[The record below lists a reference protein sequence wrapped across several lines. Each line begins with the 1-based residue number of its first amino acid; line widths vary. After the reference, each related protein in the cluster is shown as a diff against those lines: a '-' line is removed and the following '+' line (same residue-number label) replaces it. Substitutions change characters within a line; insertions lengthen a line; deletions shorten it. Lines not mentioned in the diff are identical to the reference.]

1 MPNRFPKVDTV
12 RPAFF
17 AAALTLFATASIAAS
32 AASPPAP
39 PPKPMPGERGI
50 AAWLHERGL
59 DRSQVPLT
67 RPGIGAPGAAAGG
80 AAIGPAAGPSRAKGG
95 GNPDDIQWQA
105 GFGLPVPDGYV
116 SALAATDSL
125 LIVGGSFDQIGSL
138 ETHGL
143 AAWNGTQWSALG
155 DFPGEYVLDL
165 APVPGGLVALTSS
178 PVVWR
183 WDGTAWSA
191 LPPFPTEPDS
201 PAYYAIAMAVEDRQ
215 VAVSLW
221 TWTPTIG
228 YRSRVFL
235 LSESG
240 WVPLGGY
247 FDDAVQALAWY
258 GGRLY
263 AAGAF
268 HSMDSAALP
277 LIAYWDGFAWT
288 SVASGLSNAPWDQV
302 RALAVY
308 GGELVAGGWFHANA
322 TPGAE
327 PRYFAR
333 WNGARWAPLGTVAPD
348 NPNLT
353 RLRVIGTD
361 LYALGLFQSDHSY
374 GIARWDG
381 TTWHTGED
389 HLRRMAFDLAPFRG
403 EMYVGGLLSGDGS
416 QAASPL
422 ARQRGGRWESALTP
436 TAGMQGLMG
445 WDGPSV
451 RVIAAFEGGIVA
463 GGRLDFAGAPGGW
476 MPCFGTARWDGGRWS
491 AFGDRWDD
499 LELIDL
505 AWHQGSLY
513 AAGYFQRGSEYGW
526 GARFVGGQ
534 WVLLDQPFANTTC
547 LASAL
552 GNLFLGGGIAA
563 GSTGGVARWDGSA
576 WHDVGGGIT
585 SGNYVAAMTAYGD
598 ELIAAGDFTEMG
610 GVACRNVAAWSPL
623 TGWHPLGEG
632 LDVPVSDLTS
642 RDGTLYAALPCAA
655 HGVARWKD
663 GHWEPLDGPPGV
675 YALGWFR
682 GRLVAS
688 GDYFPGQIAYLD
700 ASGTWRPIGSGLN
713 GIAASFVEQDSSLF
727 VGGFFSRAGDK
738 VAYGFAQWRGALPG
752 DDGITPGPDPTPA
765 PLPTLSRVAVG
776 PNPSAAIVH
785 LRYDLPSAGH
795 ARVEIY
801 DLTGHLVGTP
811 FDGEQTAGPQDVVWT
826 PEASR
831 VSAGVYFARVTALGT
846 SQVVRVVRID

>member
-1 MPNRFPKVDTV
+1 MPNRSLHVEAARLALP
-12 RPAFF
+12 
-17 AAALTLFATASIAAS
+17 AAALTLMLATASIAA
-32 AASPPAP
+32 PPAP
-39 PPKPMPGERGI
+39 TPAGRGI

-59 DRSQVPLT
+59 DPSQNPRT
-67 RPGIGAPGAAAGG
+67 RPDLGPAGG
-80 AAIGPAAGPSRAKGG
+80 AARGPAGGPARAKGG

-116 SALAATDSL
+116 SALATIDSL
-125 LIVGGSFDQIGSL
+125 LIVGGSFEQIGDL
-138 ETHGL
+138 EAHGL
-143 AAWNGTQWSALG
+143 AAWNGTRWSALG

-165 APVPGGLVALTSS
+165 APVPGGLLALTTS

-191 LPPFPTEPDS
+191 LPPFPTDPDS
-201 PAYYAIAMAVEDRQ
+201 PAYYAIAMAVEDGQ
-215 VAVSLW
+215 VAVSVW
-221 TWTPTIG
+221 TWTQGIG

-302 RALAVY
+302 RALAVH
-308 GGELVAGGWFHANA
+308 GGELVAGGWFHADA
-322 TPGAE
+322 SPAAE
-327 PRYFAR
+327 ARSFAR
-333 WNGARWAPLGTVAPD
+333 WNGTRWASLGTGAPP
-348 NPNLT
+348 NANLT
-353 RLRVIGTD
+353 RLRVVGSD

-389 HLRRMAFDLAPFRG
+389 HLRFMTFDLAPCRG
-403 EMYVGGLLSGDGS
+403 EMYVGGSLSADGT

-422 ARQRGGRWESALTP
+422 ARRRAGRWESVLTP
-436 TAGMQGLMG
+436 SDAMQGLMG

-451 RVIAAFEGGIVA
+451 RAIEAVEGGIVA

-476 MPCFGTARWDGGRWS
+476 VPCFGTARWDGMRWS
-491 AFGDRWDD
+491 AFGGRDWDD
-499 LELIDL
+499 LELSDL

-513 AAGYFQRGSEYGW
+513 AAGYFQRGADYGSV
-526 GARFVGGQ
+526 ARFLGGR
-534 WVLLDQPFANTTC
+534 WVPMSASGQPFMNATC

-552 GNLFLGGGIAA
+552 GNLFLGGGVAV

-585 SGNYVAAMTAYGD
+585 SGNYVTAMTAHGD

-610 GVACRNVAAWSPL
+610 GVRCRNVAAWSPL
-623 TGWHPLGEG
+623 TGWHALGDG
-632 LDVPVSDLTS
+632 LDGPVSDLTS
-642 RDGTLYAALPCAA
+642 RDGTLYAAMLCGG
-655 HGVARWKD
+655 HGVARWKN
-663 GHWEPLDGPPGV
+663 GRWEQLDGPTGV
-675 YALGWFR
+675 STLGWFR

-688 GDYFPGQIAYLD
+688 GDGFPGQIAYLD
-700 ASGTWRPIGSGLN
+700 AGGSWRPIGSGLN
-713 GIAASFVEQDSSLF
+713 GPALSFVERDSSLF

-738 VAYGFAQWRGALPG
+738 VAYGFAEWRGALPG
-752 DDGITPGPDPTPA
+752 DDGITPVPDPTPS
-765 PLPTLSRVAVG
+765 PMPTVSRVAVG

-795 ARVEIY
+795 TRVEIY

-811 FDGEQTAGPQDVVWT
+811 FDGEQSAGPQDVVWT
-826 PEASR
+826 PEANR
-831 VSAGVYFARVTALGT
+831 VSAGVYFARVTAMGA